1 MNELPTS
8 EANLP
13 PGSREEMMAALFAN
27 MVVQQTNMAL
37 MFLGRI
43 PHPQTGQAE
52 MDLESAQMFI
62 DQLEMLNAKTKGNL
76 SRDEDRLLQQSLTG
90 LRMAFVESMKQSNQE
105 AHLEAA
111 QPPRPAPVPAAAP
124 PASPVP
130 IPAPAT
136 PPPAPEEESRKKFSK
151 KY

>member
-1 MNELPTS
+1 MNELRSSDTG
-8 EANLP
+8 LP
-13 PGSREEMMAALFAN
+13 PASREEMLAAIFAN

-52 MDLESAQMFI
+52 LDLESAQMFI

-76 SRDEDRLLQQSLTG
+76 SKDEDRLLQQSLTG
-90 LRMAFVESMKQSNQE
+90 LRMAFVESIEHAGHEAPAAPASPAPTSNV
-105 AHLEAA
+105 A
-111 QPPRPAPVPAAAP
+111 PAPVAP
-124 PASPVP
+124 PTAASSTPV
-130 IPAPAT
+130 AV
-136 PPPAPEEESRKKFSK
+136 PEEESRKKFSK